1 MINLLRRNRI
11 CSTFISTP
19 VNVRLALSPPRS
31 PPFLSNKF
39 LSNAD
44 RRSSTPKRR
53 SPALSSRLPISR
65 SGARHAKTSSYRVK
79 NFRQAQS
86 ISIVRKSEFA
96 VSTFSE
102 VWILPGSS
110 SRRSTG
116 PVGYW
121 TVQRGRRFAQVASF
135 GYQSQITSHQSP
147 LTAALAAKRY
157 RLSSCG
163 PLGPDQLLS
172 GGGWIEALTP
182 IMAFTRVQERI
193 SSSVASPVAHK

>member
-65 SGARHAKTSSYRVK
+65 SGARHAKISSYRVK

-116 PVGYW
+116 ACRILDGPE
-121 TVQRGRRFAQVASF
+121 R
-135 GYQSQITSHQSP
+135 SP
-147 LTAALAAKRY
+147 LCSGRFVWIPITNHFSPITPHG
-157 RLSSCG
+157 LSSCG

-172 GGGWIEALTP
+172 GGGWIEGPTP
-182 IMAFTRVQERI
+182 IMAFTR
-193 SSSVASPVAHK
+193 AGANFFFHGFPGCP